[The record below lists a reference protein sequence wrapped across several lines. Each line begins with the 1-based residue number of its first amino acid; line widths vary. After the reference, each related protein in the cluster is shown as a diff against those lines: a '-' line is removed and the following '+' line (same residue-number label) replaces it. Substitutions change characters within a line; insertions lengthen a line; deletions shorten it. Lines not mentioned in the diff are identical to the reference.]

1 MAALGSAPR
10 SELMKTSSRTTT
22 GPLQV
27 RQAACCARNR
37 TGSRRT
43 EKLVQPAERGGSPRA
58 GNEAPAAH
66 PRTERCGRAAQGPLL
81 SCFTQYNLPA

>member
-37 TGSRRT
+37 TGRQRT

-58 GNEAPAAH
+58 GNEAPAG
-66 PRTERCGRAAQGPLL
+66 PRGTRRSP
-81 SCFTQYNLPA
+81 SD